1 MKLISQITFV
11 TIIFLSFLAVE
22 SALCKDDNIQLNDL
36 IGIWTQDMTGDYL
49 RSVVKFSK
57 DGTYIIAYD
66 VEKIETRPTEKGQIE
81 IEEMNITLI
90 PLESHMCETTH
101 GRYAINIVE
110 KSKLEF
116 NVQEDQC
123 IPRRDTFGRK
133 LIRINP

>member
-1 MKLISQITFV
+1 MKLIFQITFV

-66 VEKIETRPTEKGQIE
+66 VEKIKTRPTEKGQIK
-81 IEEMNITLI
+81 IEGKDITFI
-90 PLESHMCETTH
+90 PSESHMCKNTL
-101 GRYAINIVE
+101 GRYAINKVE
-110 KSKLEF
+110 KKKF
-116 NVQEDQC
+116 KFIVQEDQC
-123 IPRRDTFGRK
+123 IPRRDTFSRK
-133 LIRINP
+133 IIRINP